1 MEKEELLKIINKKKE
16 EVIIDLQ
23 FYTHFK
29 VVPNIQLGI
38 YPVDKEEKLKELNLY
53 LDEIYTDL
61 ELIETNDERRFPYIF
76 NIGDTIISDY
86 DSFIIESKDE
96 LIELMMNE
104 RLENI
109 HNMKKK

>member
-1 MEKEELLKIINKKKE
+1 MKKEELLKIIKKKKE

-23 FYTHFK
+23 FYSHFK

-38 YPVDKEEKLKELNLY
+38 YPVNKEDKIKELNLF
-53 LDEIYTDL
+53 LDELNSDI
-61 ELIETNDERRFPYIF
+61 ELIETKDERRFPYNF
-76 NIGDTIISDY
+76 NVGDTIILDS
-86 DSFIIESKDE
+86 DSFIIESEEE